1 MRYREEKLVTAR
13 AATARLADDPLMD
26 AIYLAGSLPAGLG
39 SPTSDVDV
47 FAVVSSDTDIQVRQ
61 ITEGGERLDVETYTL
76 DWFRDAF
83 AKVEQW
89 AVSRQDLRSTGL
101 TRNELD
107 VLLRMRQ
114 MEVVKDSPNL
124 ADLRSRLAHNE
135 DRLRQMTLNHW
146 ALEANGHLSDFK
158 GSCEDEDFTTAALV
172 GQTLMLCAGKSL
184 TTAAGDP
191 YYGTK
196 WVHRQLE
203 RSVSKDF
210 PHSLYTSL
218 QTGSWADGDPREGM
232 REFLSFLQTLSVAS
246 QLLGWDAPEVN
257 RWPFWVTGP
266 GPLRRNPQYNVIHL
280 TEGVLLNNELRRQFV
295 VKPDVALVWGLC
307 NGREP
312 EEVVEAAVPLHKP
325 LSAGTDEA
333 PLTAGR
339 AHEIVQVLLRRGLA
353 SRELF
358 R

>member
-1 MRYREEKLVTAR
+1 MHYREEKLATAR
-13 AATARLADDPLMD
+13 TATARLAEDPQMD

-47 FAVVSSDTDIQVRQ
+47 FAIVSSEADTRVRQ
-61 ITEGGERLDVETYTL
+61 ITEGGERMDVEAYTV
-76 DWFRDAF
+76 DWFRGVL

-89 AVSRQDLRSTGL
+89 AISRQDLRSTGL
-101 TRNELD
+101 TKNELD

-114 MEVVKDSPNL
+114 MEIVKDSPNL
-124 ADLRSRLAHNE
+124 TNLRDRLAENE
-135 DRLRQMTLNHW
+135 NRLRQITLNHW

-172 GQTLMLCAGKSL
+172 GQTLMLCAGKGL
-184 TTAAGDP
+184 TAAAGDP

-203 RSVSKDF
+203 RSISKDF
-210 PHSLYTSL
+210 PHALYISL
-218 QTGSWADGDPREGM
+218 QTGTWADGDPREGTK
-232 REFLSFLQTLSVAS
+232 EFLSFLQTLSVAS
-246 QLLGWDAPEVN
+246 QLLGWAAPEVN

-307 NGREP
+307 NGRET
-312 EEVVEAAVPLHKP
+312 EEVVEAAVPLGKF

-333 PLTAGR
+333 PLTVGR
-339 AHEIVQVLLRRGLA
+339 AHEIVQVLLRRGLV
-353 SRELF
+353 SQELF